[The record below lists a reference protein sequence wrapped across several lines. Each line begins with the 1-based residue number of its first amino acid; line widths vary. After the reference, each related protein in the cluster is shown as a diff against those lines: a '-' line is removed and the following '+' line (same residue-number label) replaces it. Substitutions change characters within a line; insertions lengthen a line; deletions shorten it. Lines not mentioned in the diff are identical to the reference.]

1 MQTDLKIDFH
11 GAEPSEALTQ
21 KIEEFVDGLE
31 RVYGRLTACH
41 IGIEAPGHHQQK
53 GGPFRVRIHLMLP
66 DGHQVNVGTTP
77 TADKRHADALF
88 AVTDAFRRAK
98 RQLQDR
104 VRKMQG
110 QVKTHQTA
118 R

>member
-1 MQTDLKIDFH
+1 MQTGLKIDFH
-11 GAEPSEALTQ
+11 GSEPSEALAQ
-21 KIEEFVDGLE
+21 KIEEFVDELE

-41 IGIEAPGHHQQK
+41 VGIESPGHHQRK
-53 GGPFRVRIHLMLP
+53 GGQFRVRIHLTLP
-66 DGHQVNVGTTP
+66 DGHEITVGTTP
-77 TADKRHADALF
+77 AADKRHADALF

-110 QVKTHQTA
+110 QVKTHQAT